1 MMRALA
7 RRRAAVVLPAA
18 LVLLVSACG
27 QYDGVH
33 DQFVAEGGSNP
44 GVDSGTDDGTAGTT
58 GNGGTD
64 GTTGDGTDGS
74 GSGGSGDGGG
84 SGADSGGDGTVG
96 NGDTTG
102 VTDDT
107 ITIGIHAPLT
117 GAAPLRQDSFETGKD
132 LYWQYGND
140 GGPVEIYG
148 RTVETVFADDQY
160 RPSTARQVCQTM
172 AEEQEAFAL
181 IGAGGTDQIQ
191 ACAQYAASEGVPY
204 LSTGV
209 TETGMGSLDTYFAA
223 SMTYRQQ
230 APMLADY
237 IRNELGVTDA
247 SRVAA
252 VITNTP
258 NFDDA
263 VSGFT
268 DAFPGVE
275 VFRPDKNER
284 GSSSAGNLCTGTAKN
299 YDVVFVLTA
308 PTFYLEMAAA
318 AACRPTYVGVG
329 VSMGLDQVASTG
341 CSIGGGTENARFFN
355 PTPAFAD
362 AGDYDPEF
370 LAAADAAGIEP
381 DDVVWMMWGQ
391 SKVLHQMLEK
401 AGEHLDRGA
410 FLNAVSG
417 STFSTGV
424 FPDLDYGNGRFGAT
438 QVSVLRNVCDGGG
451 HYVTDYAFVSSF

>member
-1 MMRALA
+1 MSRKRIAMALA
-7 RRRAAVVLPAA
+7 AAA
-18 LVLLVSACG
+18 LLALPACG

-33 DQFVAEGGSNP
+33 DDFVEAGGENP
-44 GVDSGTDDGTAGTT
+44 GLGGDDGTSTD
-58 GNGGTD
+58 GTD
-64 GTTGDGTDGS
+64 GTDSSDG
-74 GSGGSGDGGG
+74 GSGGDTGGESDDGGG
-84 SGADSGGDGTVG
+84 GGGGGGGNDNGNAG

-102 VTDDT
+102 VTDST

-132 LYWQYGND
+132 LYWQYGN
-140 GGPVEIYG
+140 GGQPVEVFG

-172 AEEQEAFAL
+172 AEEQQAFAL

-191 ACAQYAASEGVPY
+191 ACAQYAASEDVPY

-223 SMTYRQQ
+223 SMTYHQQ
-230 APMLADY
+230 TPMLAEY
-237 IRNELGVTDA
+237 IKNELGVTDP

-252 VITNTP
+252 VVTNTP

-263 VSGFT
+263 VEGFT
-268 DAFPGVE
+268 DAFGDVD

-284 GSSSAGNLCTGTAKN
+284 GSSAAGNLCTGTVGN
-299 YDVVFVLTA
+299 YDAVFVLTS

-318 AACRPTYVGVG
+318 SGCRPQFVGVG

-341 CSIGGGTENARFFN
+341 CSAASSTEGARFFN

-362 AGDYDPEF
+362 AGEYDPEF
-370 LAAADAAGIEP
+370 LAAVDAAGIEA
-381 DDVVWMMWGQ
+381 DDVTWMMWGQ

-401 AGEHLDRGA
+401 AGEDLDRGA
-410 FLNAVSG
+410 FLDAVAG
-417 STFSTGV
+417 SSFSTGV
-424 FPDLDYGNGRFGAT
+424 FPDLNYKDGPFGAT

-451 HYVTDYAFVSSF
+451 HYETDFAFVNGF

>member
-1 MMRALA
+1 MSRKRIAMALA
-7 RRRAAVVLPAA
+7 AAA
-18 LVLLVSACG
+18 LLALPACG

-33 DQFVAEGGSNP
+33 DDFVEAGGENP
-44 GVDSGTDDGTAGTT
+44 GLGGEDGTGADGTDSSGDGSGGGTGGETDDG
-58 GNGGTD
+58 
-64 GTTGDGTDGS
+64 
-74 GSGGSGDGGG
+74 GGG
-84 SGADSGGDGTVG
+84 GGGGGGNDNGNAG

-102 VTDDT
+102 VTDST

-132 LYWQYGND
+132 LYWQYGN
-140 GGPVEIYG
+140 GGQPVEIFG

-172 AEEQEAFAL
+172 AEEQKAFAL

-191 ACAQYAASEGVPY
+191 ACAQYAASEDVPY

-223 SMTYRQQ
+223 SMTYHQQ
-230 APMLADY
+230 TPMLAEY
-237 IRNELGVTDA
+237 IKNELGVTDP

-252 VITNTP
+252 VVTNTP

-263 VSGFT
+263 VEGFT
-268 DAFPGVE
+268 DAFGDVD

-284 GSSSAGNLCTGTAKN
+284 GSSAAGNLCTGTVGN
-299 YDVVFVLTA
+299 YDAVFVLTS

-318 AACRPTYVGVG
+318 SGCRPQFVGVG

-341 CSIGGGTENARFFN
+341 CSAASSTEGARFFN

-362 AGDYDPEF
+362 AGEYDPDF
-370 LAAADAAGIEP
+370 LAAVDAAGIEA
-381 DDVVWMMWGQ
+381 DDVTWMMWGQ

-401 AGEHLDRGA
+401 AGENLDRGA
-410 FLNAVSG
+410 FLDAVAG
-417 STFSTGV
+417 SSFSTGV
-424 FPDLDYGNGRFGAT
+424 FPDLNYKNGPFGAT

-451 HYVTDYAFVSSF
+451 HYETDFAFVDGF

>member
-1 MMRALA
+1 MSRKRIAMALA
-7 RRRAAVVLPAA
+7 AAA
-18 LVLLVSACG
+18 LLALPACG

-33 DQFVAEGGSNP
+33 DDFVEAGGENP
-44 GVDSGTDDGTAGTT
+44 GLGGEDGTGAD
-58 GNGGTD
+58 GTD
-64 GTTGDGTDGS
+64 GTDSSGDGS
-74 GSGGSGDGGG
+74 GGDTGGETDDGGG
-84 SGADSGGDGTVG
+84 GGGGGGGNDNGNAG

-102 VTDDT
+102 VTDST

-132 LYWQYGND
+132 LYWQYGN
-140 GGPVEIYG
+140 GGQPVEIFG

-172 AEEQEAFAL
+172 AEEQKAFAL

-191 ACAQYAASEGVPY
+191 ACAQYAASEDVPY

-223 SMTYRQQ
+223 SMTYHQQ
-230 APMLADY
+230 TPMLADY
-237 IRNELGVTDA
+237 IKNELGVTDP

-252 VITNTP
+252 VVTNTP

-263 VSGFT
+263 VEGFT
-268 DAFPGVE
+268 DAFGDVD

-284 GSSSAGNLCTGTAKN
+284 GSSAAGNLCTGTVGN
-299 YDVVFVLTA
+299 YDAVFVLTS

-318 AACRPTYVGVG
+318 SGCRPQFVGVG

-341 CSIGGGTENARFFN
+341 CSAASSTEGARFFN

-362 AGDYDPEF
+362 AGEYDPDF
-370 LAAADAAGIEP
+370 LAAVDAAGIEA
-381 DDVVWMMWGQ
+381 DDVTWMMWGQ

-401 AGEHLDRGA
+401 AGENLDRGA
-410 FLNAVSG
+410 FLDAVAG
-417 STFSTGV
+417 SSFSTGV
-424 FPDLDYGNGRFGAT
+424 FPDLNYKNGPFGAT

-451 HYVTDYAFVSSF
+451 HYETDFAFVNGF

>member
-1 MMRALA
+1 MRAPSKRA
-7 RRRAAVVLPAA
+7 RAIAAIAAAAA
-18 LVLLVSACG
+18 LVLPACG
-27 QYDGVH
+27 QYEGVH
-33 DQFVAEGGSNP
+33 DDFVAEGGSNP
-44 GVDSGTDDGTAGTT
+44 GLGDDSTGGSGDDG
-58 GNGGTD
+58 GG
-64 GTTGDGTDGS
+64 GDGSGGGGSDSSGGDGGG

-84 SGADSGGDGTVG
+84 NTTIG

-107 ITIGIHAPLT
+107 ITVGIHAPLT

-140 GGPVEIYG
+140 GGPVEIHG

-160 RPSTARQVCQTM
+160 RPSTARQVCQAM

-181 IGAGGTDQIQ
+181 LGAGGTDQIQ
-191 ACAQYAASEGVPY
+191 ACAQYAAGEGVPY

-209 TETGMGSLDTYFAA
+209 TENGMGSLDTYYAA
-223 SMTYRQQ
+223 TMTYRQQ
-230 APMLADY
+230 GPLLADY
-237 IRNELGVTDA
+237 VGSELGVTDT

-252 VITNTP
+252 VVTNTP

-263 VSGFT
+263 ISSFT
-268 DAFPGVE
+268 DAYGDID
-275 VFRPDKNER
+275 VFRPDKNDR
-284 GSSSAGNLCTGTAKN
+284 GSSSAGNLCAGTVKN
-299 YDVVFVLTA
+299 YDVVYVLTS

-341 CSIGGGTENARFFN
+341 CSTGGTEGARFFN
-355 PTPAFAD
+355 PTPAFVD

-370 LAAADAAGIEP
+370 LAAADAAGIEV

-391 SKVLHQMLEK
+391 SKVLHQMLEQS
-401 AGEHLDRGA
+401 GENLDRGA
-410 FLNAVSG
+410 FINTVAG
-417 STFSTGV
+417 SSYSTGV
-424 FPDLDYGNGRFGAT
+424 FPDLNYDGTRFGGT

-451 HYVTDYAFVSSF
+451 RYVTDHAFVSGF

>member
-1 MMRALA
+1 MTLRRSRGPLAFAACAALA
-7 RRRAAVVLPAA
+7 LT
-18 LVLLVSACG
+18 ACG
-27 QYDGVH
+27 QYEGVH

-44 GVDSGTDDGTAGTT
+44 GVDGGATDTAGGAST
-58 GNGGTD
+58 GGSSGAGSGGTS
-64 GTTGDGTDGS
+64 GGGGGS
-74 GSGGSGDGGG
+74 SGGSGGGG
-84 SGADSGGDGTVG
+84 GGDGNGGGPAG

-107 ITIGIHAPLT
+107 ITVGIHAPLT

-132 LYWQYGND
+132 LYWQYGN
-140 GGPVEIYG
+140 GGEPVEIHG

-204 LSTGV
+204 ISTGV
-209 TETGMGSLDTYFAA
+209 TETGMGGLDTYFAA
-223 SMTYRQQ
+223 TMTYPQQ
-230 APMLADY
+230 VPMLADY
-237 IRNELGVTDA
+237 IRGELGVTDA
-247 SRVAA
+247 GRVAA
-252 VITNTP
+252 IVTNTP

-263 VSGFT
+263 VAGFT
-268 DAFPGVE
+268 DAFPGVD

-299 YDVVFVLTA
+299 YDAVFVLTS

-318 AACRPTYVGVG
+318 AACRPQYVGVG

-341 CSIGGGTENARFFN
+341 CSTGGTEGARFFN

-370 LAAADAAGIEP
+370 LQAASAAGIQA

-391 SKVLHQMLEK
+391 SKVLHRMLEQS
-401 AGEHLDRGA
+401 GENLDRGA
-410 FLNAVSG
+410 FVNAVSG
-417 STFSTGV
+417 SSFTTGV
-424 FPDLDYGNGRFGAT
+424 FPDLDYGDTRFGGT

-451 HYVTDYAFVSSF
+451 RYVTDYAFVSGF